1 MFLYCF
7 FLYAVAP
14 GPVVNLTKNL
24 STTTTVTLSWMFG
37 FDGNAEIAGVNISYT
52 AVLYYVPSDDGTTSG
67 SVSTIDGGQTSIT
80 INGLKPL
87 KIYLFTVRVRN
98 TVSDKVGLSSP
109 VSIGADTLPQGECTV
124 G

>member
-7 FLYAVAP
+7 VLYAVAP
-14 GPVVNLTKNL
+14 DPVVNLTKNL

-52 AVLYYVPSDDGTTSG
+52 AVLYYVPSDDGATSG